1 MGSRYSD
8 GYSEVDMLRLPDMVS
23 PLFFTAPMALH
34 APLAVFAPVPPCAT
48 ANGFDR
54 ISGQPKDAVPSAPAA
69 MPKPSALPPFFTC
82 MM

>member
-1 MGSRYSD
+1 
-8 GYSEVDMLRLPDMVS
+8 MLRLPDMVS
-23 PLFFTAPMALH
+23 PLFSPRRWRCTHRWQYSHLFR
-34 APLAVFAPVPPCAT
+34 PCAT
-48 ANGFDR
+48 ASGFDR